1 MQNVSFETL
10 KSVISA
16 YQSLMSQLSDRV
28 TKLMAEAS
36 GKPVEPKDSKHTELL
51 RLFYEYSSDLM
62 ARRLQENNRQVPLT
76 SEQDFNGFVSILL
89 EDAMPSEELFAK
101 GVEEIEVRRV
111 VLDALKENFLKV
123 AADPSEPNDRQYEK
137 HTRIVR
143 IITQMCREY
152 NKKPQELI
160 DNPKT
165 ADNLIRR
172 LYPEEELRETLL
184 LPVNSYFDED
194 ELLAR
199 LIRPMLESTTRS
211 FLASSEQEM
220 SEAEIEELVQEA
232 MREAKTELIP
242 KYLPHLKQTQENF
255 TAAFEKEF
263 IRIYH
268 TTETVSV

>member
-10 KSVISA
+10 KSAISA
-16 YQSLMSQLSDRV
+16 YQSLMSQLSGRV

-36 GKPVEPKDSKHTELL
+36 GKPVEPKDSKHAELL

-76 SEQDFNGFVSILL
+76 SEQDFDGFVSILL
-89 EDAMPSEELFAK
+89 DDAIPPEELPANGTEEVEMR
-101 GVEEIEVRRV
+101 GVF
-111 VLDALKENFLKV
+111 LDSFKENLLKV
-123 AADPSEPNDRQYEK
+123 AANPSEPNDRQYEK
-137 HTRIVR
+137 YTRIVR

-152 NKKPQELI
+152 NKKPQELV
-160 DNPKT
+160 DNPKI
-165 ADNLIRR
+165 ADDLIRR

-194 ELLAR
+194 KLLAR

-211 FLASSEQEM
+211 FLASSGQEM

-232 MREAKTELIP
+232 MRKAKTELIP
-242 KYLPHLKQTQENF
+242 KYLPHLKQTRGIF

-263 IRIYH
+263 SRIYH
-268 TTETVSV
+268 TIETVSV